1 MASASVS
8 SGTSPLSGLEYEFPQ
23 DSTGDQDE
31 AFWTAISNPSS
42 GSLGLLSS
50 PAHSLGSSWAVLQNG
65 QLVELQQPSPA
76 ALPSPLHGEFDQ
88 LSPYST
94 AVEQSRSGVY
104 GDVSFFHGLDNH
116 GLENHGLGNHGL
128 ENHGLDFLAP
138 ADAPA
143 DLVFDQ
149 FNGEEFDPVF
159 NHFSS
164 TSILEEQQP
173 LETGGFEN
181 PQSGI
186 NVPPWEHVN
195 LRVNQE
201 INSHAHTHA
210 HAHTHSYAHTSN
222 SNNTPPPANE
232 ASPIFIIE
240 DPSFVSR
247 SPSHAYSPSLHSV
260 SVSPPPTGSPHSPA
274 QQIKFEPGLPDRR
287 RSPTSAP
294 TSAPKAIPASRKLN
308 TTNRVQKRRTPP
320 TAPHP
325 SPTSASPSGSSSSSS
340 SAASASAASKFLI
353 VTPSSITLNTATQPN
368 LNPFDCVDALARG
381 PTQRGRKGPLA
392 TDTKQSA
399 LVVRRMGACFS
410 CHARKV
416 RCDKERPC
424 RNCVRLAGSVPQV
437 VCWQFGDFTSILFP
451 GFIRGHLKREEV
463 VRFVEGNVE
472 CFSVGGVEVPCTV
485 ALVSGVGFGRKS
497 VLEVRAKFFT
507 ARSPDVLQHWHMQM
521 GRNGMDLA
529 SRGAAPIG
537 LEMPRGEGGKE
548 GGDGQKGELKRKL
561 REYIQ
566 ALVDEPRFAELVT
579 PAPQHTELPRKVLRI
594 VHDYAHRCDVPMVR
608 RALSIY
614 AMHFVMTRHLCLTQE
629 NIVDLQSTG
638 LVPQGVPWVTP
649 RVLNR
654 QIKAVV
660 DEMLC
665 REMQLLFENFSKS
678 LKPKLRREWA
688 PCLASFLVLCLF
700 MESVEMA
707 ADMFVISDNEINLRS
722 HYAPAWQRSF
732 VLGVNREIENMPFK
746 QFAFQFH
753 QIYQTHSRDAAARS
767 FNPLIDDACFELG
780 ELDREAGD
788 MVRELRRFIDDDW
801 SELDYLTADPILPNI
816 EDHPYPRNVAY
827 NYTGRLVAKFLLS
840 FTDEK
845 YIFDGKT

>member
-8 SGTSPLSGLEYEFPQ
+8 SGTSPLSGLEFEFPP
-23 DSTGDQDE
+23 DSTREQDE

-50 PAHSLGSSWAVLQNG
+50 PAHSLGSSWAVLPDG
-65 QLVELQQPSPA
+65 QLVELQHPSPA
-76 ALPSPLHGEFDQ
+76 ALPSPLHGDFDQ
-88 LSPYST
+88 PSPYST

-104 GDVSFFHGLDNH
+104 GDVSFFHGLDNQGLENH
-116 GLENHGLGNHGL
+116 GLENHGLGFMPSV
-128 ENHGLDFLAP
+128 EAP
-138 ADAPA
+138 ADV
-143 DLVFDQ
+143 VFNQ
-149 FNGEEFDPVF
+149 FNSEDYDGVF
-159 NHFSS
+159 NPFSS
-164 TSILEEQQP
+164 ASILEEQQSQS
-173 LETGGFEN
+173 LETGHFEN
-181 PQSGI
+181 PQSAI
-186 NVPPWEHVN
+186 NVPPWEHIN
-195 LRVNQE
+195 LRGNHE
-201 INSHAHTHA
+201 MNTNSHVHAHA
-210 HAHTHSYAHTSN
+210 HAHTNSN
-222 SNNTPPPANE
+222 SSNNNTPPSANE

-240 DPSFVSR
+240 DPSFMSAHPPAPAHTPQPNHKSSS
-247 SPSHAYSPSLHSV
+247 SPASPTDAGHRPPPPLKP
-260 SVSPPPTGSPHSPA
+260 SPPRANSTPT
-274 QQIKFEPGLPDRR
+274 
-287 RSPTSAP
+287 T
-294 TSAPKAIPASRKLN
+294 ASKN
-308 TTNRVQKRRTPP
+308 PRRTP

-325 SPTSASPSGSSSSSS
+325 SPTSASPTSTSSSTTST
-340 SAASASAASKFLI
+340 SASSTAASKFLI

-437 VCWQFGDFTSILFP
+437 VCWQFGDFTPVLFP

-472 CFSVGGVEVPCTV
+472 CFRVGGVEVPCTV
-485 ALVSGVGFGRKS
+485 ALVSGVGFGRRS

-507 ARSPDVLQHWHMQM
+507 ARSPDVLQHWHVQM

-529 SRGAAPIG
+529 ARGAAPIG
-537 LEMPRGEGGKE
+537 LEMPKGEGGKE
-548 GGDGQKGELKRKL
+548 GSDGQKGELKKKL

-566 ALVDEPRFAELVT
+566 SLVDEPRFAELVT

-594 VHDYAHRCDVPMVR
+594 VHDYANRCDVPMVR

-629 NIVDLQSTG
+629 NIVELQSTG

-707 ADMFVISDNEINLRS
+707 ADLFVISDNEINLRR

-732 VLGVNREIENMPFK
+732 VLGINREIENMPFK

-788 MVRELRRFIDDDW
+788 MVRQLRRFIDDDCEFAILGCLQRKTMLTKTG